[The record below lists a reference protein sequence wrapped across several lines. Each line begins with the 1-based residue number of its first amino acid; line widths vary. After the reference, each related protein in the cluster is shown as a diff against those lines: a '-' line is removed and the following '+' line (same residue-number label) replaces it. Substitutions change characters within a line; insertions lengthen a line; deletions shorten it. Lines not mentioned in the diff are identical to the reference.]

1 MPKHICFLF
10 SFFFSLIA
18 FGQLKPASIFMT
30 RHFSTSDGLSNNTG
44 YTITQDG
51 KGFIWIGTDEG
62 VNRFNG
68 VEFQHYY
75 KDAAND
81 KTLFWNRVYN
91 LHTDSD
97 GDIWIAADAVSLFNT
112 KKETFTHWK
121 YTDGNPPG
129 LAYIR
134 INSISTDHSGNI
146 WVATYE
152 GVNMINKASGK
163 VSSFFP
169 ETMYTVT
176 HSTVEYLLHNNY
188 PAYVTSAAAM
198 VLNHTFKNEAAIIDS
213 LNLLFNH
220 NEKAFYFERILEK
233 AEQEHNPNSLLE
245 RSVKFIDTDPTGRI
259 WFAYHQRGVSSY
271 DPSSGTFR
279 HYPDA
284 VDSGKATGDLINSLV
299 FTENKVWMGTTQEG
313 LKVLDVESGET
324 SKITTDGESYISHLR
339 LDNNEI
345 WIADNSGVLIYNI
358 VSDTYNRIR
367 LLHPDYGI
375 LPNMITRCT
384 FQDKQGNIWVG
395 TANKGVFLLKTKNN
409 FIYFEHHLRGI
420 WEDTDYI
427 VTSITQDKESN
438 FWIGY
443 ANGRVDIINP
453 EGIFKNTLH
462 RPKYYETL
470 MLDIFTIFRD
480 DEDNMWISSY
490 EGGVEKYDSRGNF
503 IKSWRQSQGTDI
515 QIKGNDIRSIA
526 QDSSGKLYFGIHG
539 KGIAILDQ
547 KTGYIKHLTNDPA
560 NPSESLASNW
570 IYWIMVDKQD
580 NLWVSSVLGLTKY
593 ATSTGTFNHFNFGQ
607 EESSLS
613 IAHTFTIDSKGLIW
627 VGTEFG
633 LVLFNP
639 LNHSFLRL
647 TNEHGLSSNLISALV
662 EDSNNNLW
670 ISTPNGIDFLDLN
683 GLDLHKE
690 QNFCSDN
697 SELFANRIRSFNR
710 EDGLLSDN
718 FTKNAFYKS
727 NTGMLFF
734 GSSHGVAG
742 FNPDSIHIHTL
753 TPPVYITGLSLFNK
767 EVTGHDDTGILKQ
780 SLIASESIKLKHFQ
794 NVITFK
800 YVSPNFTGTS
810 KIRYAYKLEG
820 FDENWN
826 YVGNQRLATYTNLG
840 PGTYSFRVKA
850 TNSDGIW
857 LAEPASLQV
866 IVLPPWWKTTPA
878 IMIYFFMLLGLFYAL
893 RIIWTIKTKARL
905 EIEKMQELDALKTR
919 FFTNISHEIRTPLT
933 LIAGPI
939 KKLIREKEQFNW
951 TSDFQLINL
960 MYRNLLRL
968 QTLVNQYLDYRKID
982 TDSFHLSVRKGDI
995 VLYINEIKEA
1005 FEYVAIEKNIKLSLL
1020 AEQHSINAWFD
1031 PELIEKV
1038 TFNLLSNAFKFTPA
1052 KGSIDIRIERIKH
1065 SATPLA
1071 KAYADEYIAVSI
1083 KDTGPGIPENL
1094 REKIF
1099 DRYYQIQDGAKV
1111 RVKGTGIG
1119 LSLAKDLMELHKG
1132 VLKTYPAN
1140 PSSYQDG
1147 SVFVFYI
1154 PYGKEYYE
1162 ENIAPDTKDLPIKKR
1177 MMDLPMTFKTD
1188 GVLQDDSI
1196 PTTKQEDLPLILII
1210 EDNPDVRQ
1218 YLKHELRASYRIL
1231 ETATAEEGYE
1241 IARNEMPD
1249 LIVSDIMLPGM
1260 DGDELCKKIKSEVQT
1275 DHIPV
1280 ILLTARFGDHEK
1292 ISGLSSGADVYL
1304 TKPFIP
1310 EELMVSIKNLIE
1322 SRKKMIEKF
1331 NLDFS
1336 SKPLNIIQQ
1345 CAKDKFLEKALAIIE
1360 DNLSNTEL
1368 DVDFMTLQM
1377 GISRAQLYRKFSA
1390 VTNQTVKGFVK
1401 LVRLKKAAELLA
1413 TGDLNVSEVAYSVGF
1428 SDLTYFTRCFK
1439 AQYKMTPSKYASQHG
1454 LKEKA

>member
-1 MPKHICFLF
+1 MARHICIFL
-10 SFFFSLIA
+10 SFCFSLTTY
-18 FGQLKPASIFMT
+18 GQLKPDNIFMA
-30 RHFSTSDGLSNNTG
+30 RHFSTSDGLSNNAG

-62 VNRFNG
+62 VNRFDG
-68 VEFQHYY
+68 SEFRLYY
-75 KDAAND
+75 KDAASD

-91 LHTDSD
+91 LYTDRD
-97 GDIWIAADAVSLFNT
+97 GDVWIAADAVSLFDT

-121 YTDGNPPG
+121 YTDGYPPG

-134 INSISTDHSGNI
+134 INSISMDHSGNI

-163 VSSFFP
+163 VSFLFP
-169 ETMYTVT
+169 ETMFTVT
-176 HSTVEYLLHNNY
+176 NETVEYLLHSNY

-198 VLNHTFKNEAAIIDS
+198 VLNHTFKNEAALTDS
-213 LNLLFNH
+213 LSLLFGQ

-233 AEQEHNPNSLLE
+233 ADQQHNPNSLLE
-245 RSVKFIDTDPTGRI
+245 RSVKYIDTDPTGKI
-259 WFAYHQRGVSSY
+259 WFAYHQRGLSSY
-271 DPSSGTFR
+271 DPTTGTFR

-284 VDSGKATGDLINSLV
+284 VDSGKSTGDLINHLV

-313 LKVLDVESGET
+313 LKVLDVETGET
-324 SKITTDGESYISHLR
+324 RKIITDGEKYISHLR

-345 WIADNSGVLIYNI
+345 WIADNSGVLVYNTL
-358 VSDTYNRIR
+358 SDTYKRIR
-367 LLHPDYGI
+367 LLHPDYGV

-384 FQDKQGNIWVG
+384 FKDKQGNIWVG
-395 TANKGVFLLKTKNN
+395 TANKGVFLLETKND
-409 FIYFEHHLRGI
+409 FLYFEHHLKGI

-427 VTSITQDKESN
+427 VTSIAQDKENN

-443 ANGRVDIINP
+443 ANGRVDIISP
-453 EGIFKNTLH
+453 QGVFKRTLH
-462 RPKYYETL
+462 RPVNYETL
-470 MLDIFTIFRD
+470 LLDIFTIFRD

-490 EGGVEKYDSRGNF
+490 EGGVEKYDGRGSF
-503 IKSWRQSQGTDI
+503 IRSWRHGSGADM

-526 QDSSGKLYFGIHG
+526 QDSKGRLYFGIHG
-539 KGIAILDQ
+539 KGVAILDQ
-547 KTGYIKHLTNDPA
+547 KTGDLQHLANDPA
-560 NPSESLASNW
+560 NPSESLASDW
-570 IYWIMVDKQD
+570 IYWIMVDPQD

-593 ATSTGTFNHFNFGQ
+593 TTSAGTFDHFNFGQ

-613 IAHTFTIDSKGLIW
+613 IVHTFTKDSRGLIW

-639 LNHSFLRL
+639 LNTSFLRL

-662 EDSNNNLW
+662 EDNNNNLW
-670 ISTPNGIDFLDLN
+670 ISTPNGVDFLDLAD
-683 GLDLHKE
+683 LDLHKE
-690 QNFCSDN
+690 QNFCQIN
-697 SELFANRIRSFNR
+697 PELFADRIRSFNR

-727 NTGMLFF
+727 DTGMLFF

-742 FNPDSIHIHTL
+742 FNPDSIHMNTL
-753 TPPVYITGLSLFNK
+753 TPPVYISGLSLFNK
-767 EVTGHDDTGILKQ
+767 EVTVHDDTGILEQ

-800 YVSPNFTGTS
+800 YVSPNFIGTT
-810 KIRYAYKLEG
+810 KIRYAYKLKG
-820 FDENWN
+820 FDEDWN
-826 YVGNQRLATYTNLG
+826 HVGNIRSATYTNLR
-840 PGTYSFRVKA
+840 PGTYNFRVKA
-850 TNSDGIW
+850 TNSDGVW
-857 LAEPASLQV
+857 LTEPATLQV
-866 IVLPPWWKTTPA
+866 IVLPPWWKTIPA
-878 IMIYFFMLLGLFYAL
+878 IILYFFMLLGLLYFL
-893 RIIWTIKTKARL
+893 RIILTIKTKARL
-905 EIEKMQELDALKTR
+905 EVEKMQEVDALKTK

-939 KKLIREKEQFNW
+939 KKLIREKDQFNW
-951 TSDFQLINL
+951 KSDFQLVNL

-982 TDSFHLSVRKGDI
+982 TGSFHLSVRKGDI
-995 VLYINEIKEA
+995 VRYINEIKEA
-1005 FEYVAIEKNIKLSLL
+1005 FEYVAIEKNIKLSLH
-1020 AEQHSINAWFD
+1020 AERQSIHAWFD

-1038 TFNLLSNAFKFTPA
+1038 TFNLLSNAFKFTPP
-1052 KGSIDIRIERIKH
+1052 KGSIDIRIEHIKH
-1065 SATPLA
+1065 TATPLT
-1071 KAYADEYIAVSI
+1071 KVYADEYIAVSI
-1083 KDTGPGIPENL
+1083 KDSGPGIPEQL

-1099 DRYYQIQDGAKV
+1099 DRYYQIQDEAKV

-1119 LSLAKDLMELHKG
+1119 LSLAKELIELHKG
-1132 VLKTYPAN
+1132 VLTTYPAN
-1140 PSSYQDG
+1140 PSSFKDG

-1154 PYGKEYYE
+1154 PFGKQYYTD
-1162 ENIAPDTKDLPIKKR
+1162 NIAPEKQAVPIKKR
-1177 MMDLPMTFKTD
+1177 MMDLPMTFKAEDVPGDDNSPPTS
-1188 GVLQDDSI
+1188 QD
-1196 PTTKQEDLPLILII
+1196 DLPLILII

-1218 YLKHELRASYRIL
+1218 YLRHELRSSYRIL

-1260 DGDELCKKIKSEVQT
+1260 DGEELCKKLKSEIQT

-1292 ISGLSSGADVYL
+1292 ISGLSSGADVYM

-1310 EELMVSIKNLIE
+1310 EELMVRIKNLIE

-1331 NLDFS
+1331 NLDFN

-1345 CAKDKFLEKALAIIE
+1345 CAEDKFLKKALAVIE
-1360 DNLSNTEL
+1360 ENLSNTEL

-1401 LVRLKKAAELLA
+1401 SVRLKKAAELLA
-1413 TGDLNVSEVAYSVGF
+1413 VGELNVSEVAYTVGF

-1439 AQYKMTPSKYASQHG
+1439 AQYNMTPSKYASQYG
-1454 LKEKA
+1454 LKEKV